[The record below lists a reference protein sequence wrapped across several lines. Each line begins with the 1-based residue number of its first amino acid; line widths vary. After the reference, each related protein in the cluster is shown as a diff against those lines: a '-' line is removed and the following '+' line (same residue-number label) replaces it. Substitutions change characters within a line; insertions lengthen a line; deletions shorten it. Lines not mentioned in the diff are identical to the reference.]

1 MPVGFSMSVPEH
13 KHVPFG
19 PIETGECAHAG
30 ELESLLTCSDEARN
44 TTASRQAELA
54 DILISMS
61 PLINSSVTR
70 KYLSR

>member
-30 ELESLLTCSDEARN
+30 ELESLLTGSDE
-44 TTASRQAELA
+44 ASRQAELA
-54 DILISMS
+54 DILIAMS

-70 KYLSR
+70 KYLSRYDR